1 MIPRDPPRWSTV
13 ATIEHPRGAA
23 RAARAKIGTAFHTLP
38 TAKQRAHG
46 VERGHGLY
54 VKIGDDAW
62 LCYQGASIEDCL
74 ARRER
79 DPAAGGPASDYLVGN
94 AISSVT
100 RAGHVTTVCTA
111 HLGTPTSR
119 ARPLTARVPAPE
131 LWRRLEQRGATV
143 VRRKVTEKAI
153 AAAER
158 ALRFAF
164 PPSYRALVADG
175 APAIGRDPKA
185 PADALSYA
193 VLVPSEVVTF
203 TRELR
208 DSLEPDMFE
217 DPASLP
223 RVRTQLANAVWFQL
237 GADAGEGFVFLLDT
251 RDRAGEMRIG
261 DYSHDYL
268 EELDWSRKSRVVY
281 RSLAAA
287 TAHAAERIAR
297 YLPG

>member
-1 MIPRDPPRWSTV
+1 M
-13 ATIEHPRGAA
+13 E
-23 RAARAKIGTAFHTLP
+23 
-38 TAKQRAHG
+38 
-46 VERGHGLY
+46 
-54 VKIGDDAW
+54 
-62 LCYQGASIEDCL
+62 CL

-79 DPAAGGPASDYLVGN
+79 EPAAGAPASDYLVGS

-100 RAGHVTTVCTA
+100 RAGHVTTVRTA
-111 HLGTPTSR
+111 QFSAASPR
-119 ARPLTARVPAPE
+119 ARPLTARVSAPE

-143 VRRKVTEKAI
+143 VRRKVTTKAI
-153 AAAER
+153 TAAER

-164 PPSYRALVADG
+164 PPSYCALVADG
-175 APAIGRDPKA
+175 APAIGRDPAA

-208 DSLEPDMFE
+208 QSLEPEMFE

-223 RVRTQLANAVWFQL
+223 RVRTQLANAVLFQL

-251 RDRAGEMRIG
+251 RDRSGEMRIG

-268 EELDWSRKSRVVY
+268 EELDWRRRSRAVY

-297 YLPG
+297 YLPA